1 MEHVK
6 VLTNICVKDI
16 QEYLVNCKQEFD
28 TSQLYSST
36 RNEKFTDEDLRKSV
50 FRPIKDPKLFNLVDD
65 VVSKLGAGDDSYRYT
80 LRRNDITHIKY
91 EKGGFFKRHRD
102 YLSTTSNLVE
112 EFTLLLCVTP
122 ADDQANKDPI
132 SGGDTTIHAF
142 GTSKT
147 FDTTTTGCGVLFRKD
162 LEHEGM
168 ELLSGEKHI
177 ITANIWATRKED
189 EQSKQVLLVTFPS
202 ADDVKG
208 KKHAYFISRQF
219 NSFCRVRCLSL
230 PLNTSCAYT
239 S

>member
-16 QEYLVNCKQEFD
+16 QEYLINCEQDFE

-65 VVSKLGAGDDSYRYT
+65 VASKLEAGDDSYRYT

-122 ADDQANKDPI
+122 AEQTKDQV

-147 FDTTTTGCGVLFRKD
+147 FDTTTTGCGILFRKD
-162 LEHEGM
+162 LEHEGT
-168 ELLSGEKHI
+168 ELMSGEKHI

-208 KKHAYFISRQF
+208 KKHASLSHKF
-219 NSFCRVRCLSL
+219 NNFFVEPDAYLCR
-230 PLNTSCAYT
+230 
-239 S
+239 